1 MAVRWTAAISGR
13 RHPEG
18 RERTAAEETNDTTMN
33 VTDPI
38 ADMLTRIRNAS
49 AARHKELSLPS
60 SRVKREI
67 ARILTEEGFI
77 DTFDTQPDGVQ
88 ERLTLRLKYV
98 EGKTPVV
105 TGLKRISKPGL
116 RVYARKTEIPRVLGG
131 LGLAILST
139 SHGIMTGTDARKQNL
154 GGEVLCYV
162 W

>member
-1 MAVRWTAAISGR
+1 
-13 RHPEG
+13 
-18 RERTAAEETNDTTMN
+18 MN
-33 VTDPI
+33 TSDPI

-49 AARHKELSLPS
+49 AARHRELTLPS

-67 ARILTEEGFI
+67 ARILVEEGFVES
-77 DTFDTQPDGVQ
+77 FATQQDGVQ
-88 ERLTLRLKYV
+88 EMLTVQLKYV

-105 TGLKRISKPGL
+105 SGLKRISKPGL

-131 LGLAILST
+131 LGAAILST
-139 SHGIMTGTDARKQNL
+139 SHGIMTGQSARKLNL

>member
-1 MAVRWTAAISGR
+1 
-13 RHPEG
+13 
-18 RERTAAEETNDTTMN
+18 MN

-49 AARHKELSLPS
+49 AARHRELVLPS

-77 DTFDTQPDGVQ
+77 DGYSTSQDGIQ
-88 ERLTLRLKYV
+88 EMLSLQLKYV
-98 EGKTPVV
+98 EGRTPVV
-105 TGLKRISKPGL
+105 SGLKRISKPGL

-131 LGLAILST
+131 LGMAILST
-139 SHGIMTGTDARKQNL
+139 SRGIMTGSQARKLNL

>member
-1 MAVRWTAAISGR
+1 
-13 RHPEG
+13 
-18 RERTAAEETNDTTMN
+18 MN

-49 AARHKELSLPS
+49 TARHRELSLPS

-67 ARILTEEGFI
+67 ARILADEGFI
-77 DTFDTQPDGVQ
+77 DSYETRTDAESVQ
-88 ERLTLRLKYV
+88 DQLVLRLKYV

-131 LGLAILST
+131 LGVAILST